1 MSQLRSHPARTSSG
15 ATMALLWSIVAMDA
29 FAFTLVLPLL
39 PVFLKHE
46 HTSTWLTVLIFASF
60 SICQFFAAPQLG
72 RLADRF
78 GRKRVLL
85 LSQVGTLVGFLLLAW
100 APSPAWM
107 LPSRIVDGITA
118 GNLAIVNAVICDMY
132 DDNERTGAFARL
144 NSAGAV
150 GVMLGLGTAA
160 VFAQQSLPHL
170 ALGAAVAALGTV
182 VLGLLTP
189 FPARQVV
196 SEHLSL
202 RQVSGRFPTLRR
214 PSVAV
219 VISQLVMTSLMTV
232 MTLMLTQVLDYDA
245 RKALVLVLVGLL
257 LGGTI
262 QAVVAGPVEK
272 SLGTR
277 WAVAVSVAVLA
288 LGAALFALT
297 VTTGVAGSTGVAVA
311 VVVLSGG
318 SLLLMSSATALLSQS
333 APVGAGLLM
342 GINQSLTALGQLAGP
357 ALGLLMLSFSW
368 VWLLVFVVAA
378 AALALVVLT
387 ERQTDGSS

>member
-1 MSQLRSHPARTSSG
+1 MSATATNQPRTASG

-39 PVFLKHE
+39 PVFLKNE

-60 SICQFFAAPQLG
+60 SVCQFLAAPHLG

-85 LSQVGTLVGFLLLAW
+85 LSQVGTLIGFLLLAW

-132 DDNERTGAFARL
+132 DDKERSGAFARL
-144 NSAGAV
+144 NSAGAA
-150 GVMLGLGTAA
+150 GVMLGLATAA
-160 VFAQQSLPHL
+160 LFAHQSLPHL
-170 ALGAAVAALGTV
+170 AIGAAVAALGTV
-182 VLGLLTP
+182 ILGVFTP

-202 RQVSGRFPTLRR
+202 RQVSRRFPALRR

-219 VISQLVMTSLMTV
+219 VVSQLVMTALMTV
-232 MTLMLTQVLDYDA
+232 MTLLLTEVLAYDA
-245 RKALVLVLVGLL
+245 RKALILVLIGLL
-257 LGGTI
+257 IGGTV
-262 QAVVAGPVEK
+262 QAVVAGPLEK
-272 SLGTR
+272 TLGTR
-277 WAVAVSVAVLA
+277 WAVAIAVATLT

-297 VTTGVAGSTGVAVA
+297 VTTGIAGVYGVAVA

-318 SLLLMSSATALLSQS
+318 SLLMMSTATALLSQS
-333 APVGAGLLM
+333 ASVGAGLLM
-342 GINQSLTALGQLAGP
+342 GINQSLSALGQLAGP
-357 ALGLLMLSFSW
+357 ALGLLLLSFGWSW
-368 VWLLVFVVAA
+368 LMLFVVASSA
-378 AALALVVLT
+378 VALVVLNG
-387 ERQTDGSS
+387 RQAHV

>member
-1 MSQLRSHPARTSSG
+1 VSTTATNQPRTASG

-39 PVFLKHE
+39 PVFLKNE
-46 HTSTWLTVLIFASF
+46 HTSTWLIVLIFASF
-60 SICQFFAAPQLG
+60 SVCQFFAAPHLG

-85 LSQVGTLVGFLLLAW
+85 LSQVGTLIGFLLLAW

-107 LPSRIVDGITA
+107 LPSRVVDGITA

-132 DDNERTGAFARL
+132 DDKERSGAFARL

-160 VFAQQSLPHL
+160 IFAHQSLAHL
-170 ALGAAVAALGTV
+170 ALGAAIAALGTV
-182 VLGLLTP
+182 LLGLFTP

-202 RQVSGRFPTLRR
+202 RQVSRRFPALRR

-219 VISQLVMTSLMTV
+219 VVSQLVMTALMTV
-232 MTLMLTQVLDYDA
+232 MTLLLTEVLDYDA
-245 RKALVLVLVGLL
+245 RKALILVLIGLL
-257 LGGTI
+257 IGGTI
-262 QAVVAGPVEK
+262 QAVVAGPLEK
-272 SLGTR
+272 ALGTR
-277 WAVAVSVAVLA
+277 WAVAVAVAMLI
-288 LGAALFALT
+288 LGTVLFALT
-297 VTTGVAGSTGVAVA
+297 VTTGVAGVYGVAAA

-318 SLLLMSSATALLSQS
+318 SLLLMSTATALLSQS
-333 APVGAGLLM
+333 ASVGAGLLM
-342 GINQSLTALGQLAGP
+342 GINQSLSALGQLAGP
-357 ALGLLMLSFSW
+357 ALGLLVLSFGW
-368 VWLLVFVVAA
+368 TWLMLFLVAA
-378 AALALVVLT
+378 SAVALVVLNG
-387 ERQTDGSS
+387 RQAHD